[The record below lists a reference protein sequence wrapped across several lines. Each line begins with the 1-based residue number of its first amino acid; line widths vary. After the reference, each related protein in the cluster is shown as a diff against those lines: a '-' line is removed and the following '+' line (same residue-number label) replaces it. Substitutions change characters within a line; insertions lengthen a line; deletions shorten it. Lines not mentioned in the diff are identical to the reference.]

1 MKGWLTGELGGGLKS
16 GADEKDV
23 VVAGSAALVAFID
36 LFDESFPSFGGEEF
50 GGFPFLRIFF
60 FSLPANDTGEK
71 GDAVGYFR
79 LIALGLVGPF
89 HATAHGE

>member
-1 MKGWLTGELGGGLKS
+1 MRGGLTGELGGGLKS

-50 GGFPFLRIFF
+50 WGFPFSAF
-60 FSLPANDTGEK
+60 FSFRCQRTTPEK
-71 GDAVGYFR
+71 R
-79 LIALGLVGPF
+79 E
-89 HATAHGE
+89 TR